1 MARSMIVQT
10 MLSEPQWRLIFG
22 AAKRRGAKWPDNPDV
37 LAFKREVEAAL
48 GVTETVAPPCA
59 PDLSRFFDTMRSGRI
74 LGPTLSTEEV
84 EGCKAIIAAC
94 EGWPV
99 SWTAYALAT
108 AYHETAGTMQPIK
121 ELGGPAYFR
130 RMYDP
135 QGSRPLVAKSLGN
148 TVPGDGVQFAGRGYV
163 QLTGRRN
170 YAYAQEKLGVPFIGN
185 PDLAMQ
191 PDHAA
196 AIMALGMS
204 NGWFTGKKLST
215 YLPATG
221 KATHA
226 QFKDARRI
234 INGVD
239 RAADIATYAVEFQK
253 ALLA

>member
-1 MARSMIVQT
+1 
-10 MLSEPQWRLIFG
+10 MLSETQWALVFG
-22 AAKRRGAKWPDNPDV
+22 AAKKRGARWSDLPDV
-37 LAFKREVEAAL
+37 EAFKREVEAAL

-94 EGWPV
+94 AGWPV

-108 AYHETAGTMQPIK
+108 AYHETAGTMQPIR
-121 ELGGPAYFR
+121 EYGGPAYFR

-135 QGSRPLVAKSLGN
+135 LGARPALAKKHGN
-148 TVPGDGVQFAGRGYV
+148 TTPGDGATYYGRGYV
-163 QLTGRRN
+163 QLTWKCN
-170 YAYAQEKLGVPFIGN
+170 YARAQAELNAPFVSN
-185 PDLAMQ
+185 PDLALQ
-191 PDHAA
+191 PEHAA
-196 AIMALGMS
+196 AIMARGMTE
-204 NGWFTGKKLST
+204 GWFTGKKLST

-234 INGVD
+234 INGTD

-253 ALLA
+253 GLMA